1 MFNTYDMSALGTYLK
16 NLRKN
21 LNYTQA
27 EVAKRGKINIETLR
41 RIENGKVTPK
51 YETIE
56 TLSIVYRE
64 DLMSAFS
71 FYRHSKRLFE
81 LYEEI
86 DNLIIS
92 NKITDLQKV
101 EAKLSDIKSAKME
114 MMLVNIDD
122 LRQLELF
129 IEGIKDYYSEDYYS
143 SIEKLTEA
151 IKVSYVD
158 FKIDAPVFPRMN
170 MFESRILLLLSLCLT
185 QNNDHEQAIEIM
197 KLVLKLWIDSEN
209 FSTSSVQLITKLYFN
224 ISYNYYNCEDDLN
237 TIKYT
242 DKGIK
247 LCKERNSIYC
257 LYLLYYRRG
266 IAKFK
271 IGNRGYINDL
281 KVCYQLLSIMG
292 RNDLVQQF
300 KKITKEQHG
309 I

>member
-1 MFNTYDMSALGTYLK
+1 MSALGTYLK

-92 NKITDLQKV
+92 NKITGLQKV

-209 FSTSSVQLITKLYFN
+209 FLTSSVQLITKLYFN

-237 TIKYT
+237 TIKYN